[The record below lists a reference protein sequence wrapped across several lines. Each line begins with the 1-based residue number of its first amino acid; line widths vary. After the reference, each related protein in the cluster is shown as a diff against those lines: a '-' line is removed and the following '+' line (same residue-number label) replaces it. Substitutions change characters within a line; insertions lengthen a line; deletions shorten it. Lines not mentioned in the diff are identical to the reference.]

1 MKNIYFIILSIL
13 IIFYI
18 GHNVK
23 KGNFTIKESF
33 WWILGSIFMLFLS
46 IFPKSIDIVAKKI
59 GVSYPPSL
67 LFVLAIVFLLFI
79 NFRNSKRIA
88 EQQLKIIELAQNIAL
103 LKNNKK

>member
-1 MKNIYFIILSIL
+1 
-13 IIFYI
+13 
-18 GHNVK
+18 
-23 KGNFTIKESF
+23 
-33 WWILGSIFMLFLS
+33 MLFLS
-46 IFPKSIDIVAKKI
+46 IFPKSIDFVAKKI

-88 EQQLKIIELAQNIAL
+88 EQQLKIIELAQNIAV

>member
-1 MKNIYFIILSIL
+1 MKKIYFIILSVL

-23 KGNFTIKESF
+23 KGSFSIKESF
-33 WWILGSIFMLFLS
+33 WWIFGSIIMLFFS
-46 IFPKSIDIVAKKI
+46 VFPKSIDFVAEKI

-67 LFVLAIVFLLFI
+67 LFVLAIVFTLFI